1 VNGGTMKILITGAT
15 GFVGGAVARRLAQ
28 QGHTIL
34 GLLRSESAAA
44 RVQAAGLT
52 PVRGDFADP
61 ATLVKPASQ
70 VDAIISTASIGQ
82 VDGTPDGFTKDRDAV
97 AAMTAALKDS
107 GKPFIFTSGSAIFGV
122 FTKGEA
128 SPTKFEEDHPVPLPP
143 SIFAP
148 PEAGVPQPL
157 IEGFGDS
164 MAPRAETEMAVLK
177 ATGIR
182 GIVIRPGLIYGE
194 GKGYDLPN
202 LIDLAKK
209 HGAAPY
215 LGTGGV
221 RQGFVHI
228 DDLVD
233 LYIYALERGPAG
245 SMLHAVTDEVALGDL
260 AKAVSRLLGAQGRT
274 ESLSLMEMYARGG
287 GRGVSLS
294 VNKRLASDKTRQ
306 LVGWSPK
313 RYDILEDTEHGSY
326 TTVAAE
332 VRSAGTG

>member
-1 VNGGTMKILITGAT
+1 MKILVTGAT

-28 QGHTIL
+28 QGHIIL
-34 GLLRSESAAA
+34 GLSQSEDAAA
-44 RVQAAGLT
+44 RVKAAGLT
-52 PVRGDFADP
+52 PAHGDFADP
-61 ATLVKPASQ
+61 STLAEPASQ
-70 VDAIISTASIGQ
+70 VDAIVSMASIGQ
-82 VDGTPDGFTKDRDAV
+82 VEGTPDGFAKDRDAL

-107 GKPFIFTSGSAIFGV
+107 GKPLIFTSGSAIFGV

-128 SPTKFEEDHPVPLPP
+128 SPMIFDEDHPVPLPA
-143 SIFAP
+143 SVFAP
-148 PEAGVPQPL
+148 AEAGVPQPL
-157 IEGFGDS
+157 MEGFGGS

-202 LIDLAKK
+202 LIALARK
-209 HGAAPY
+209 HSAAPY
-215 LGTGGV
+215 LGTGEV

-245 SMLHAVTDEVALGDL
+245 SMLHGVTDEVALGDL
-260 AKAVSRLLGAQGRT
+260 AQAASRLVGAHGRT

-313 RYDILEDTEHGSY
+313 RHDILEDTEHGSY
-326 TTVAAE
+326 KE
-332 VRSAGTG
+332 ELSPL